1 LDPVRAATA
10 HVQES
15 MMRRLAFARRS
26 LARLLP
32 LCALALLATACGDD
46 DPASPT
52 PQPTGVVPDFALTDA
67 NPTSATYSQ
76 TVSPRDFQG
85 LVSAWYFGHST

>member
-1 LDPVRAATA
+1 MP
-10 HVQES
+10 
-15 MMRRLAFARRS
+15 RLS

-32 LCALALLATACGDD
+32 LCALALLAAACGDD
-46 DPASPT
+46 DPAAPNT
-52 PQPTGVVPDFALTDA
+52 QPTGVVPDFMLVDA
-67 NPTSATYSQ
+67 NPNSPTYSQ